1 MKNKFRVEHD
11 ERNNLYKI
19 YVNDFVNLIDN
30 DNYIDYMHNNEYC
43 HYTYIEKDL
52 NLFKEILKR
61 ACSYVEY
68 DAKNEVL
75 YLNSTSFDY
84 SFDSFNLFYALNE
97 SLHSFEEC
105 LSLIVGLYSTFVEDA
120 DNISFKDS
128 LKIIEKQRILANMMN
143 DILID
148 NVKEIINSKSYKEV
162 FDIDEAIYNIV
173 MYED

>member
-19 YVNDFVNLIDN
+19 YVNDFINLIDN
-30 DNYIDYMHNNEYC
+30 DSYIDYMHNNEYC
-43 HYTYIEKDL
+43 SHTYTKKDL

-68 DAKNEVL
+68 DAKDEVL
-75 YLNSTSFDY
+75 YLNSPGFDY

-97 SLHSFEEC
+97 SLHSFEKC
-105 LSLIVGLYSTFVEDA
+105 LNLIVGLYSAFVEDPN
-120 DNISFKDS
+120 NISFKDS

-143 DILID
+143 YILID
-148 NVKEIINSKSYKEV
+148 NVKEVIDSKLYEEV

-173 MYED
+173 IYED